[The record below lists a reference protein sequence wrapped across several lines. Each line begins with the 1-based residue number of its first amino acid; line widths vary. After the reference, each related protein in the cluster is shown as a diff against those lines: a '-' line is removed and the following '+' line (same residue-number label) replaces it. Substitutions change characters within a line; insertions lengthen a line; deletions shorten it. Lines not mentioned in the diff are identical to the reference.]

1 MVGKTN
7 RMRTYRELIQIP
19 DFFGR
24 FNYLKLN
31 GVTFEMNEEVNR
43 ALNQYF
49 YHTPEWQKVRREV
62 LIRDGGFDLGI
73 KDRLI
78 VGRPLVHHIEPLTK
92 RDILDRSER
101 VFDLDNLILVSHET
115 HNAIHYGSEDL
126 LTKDYVA
133 RTPGDT
139 CPWK

>member
-7 RMRTYRELIQIP
+7 RMKTYEELIQIP

-31 GVTFEMNEEVNR
+31 GITCEMNEEVNR

-49 YHTPEWQKVRREV
+49 YQTPEWRKVRREV
-62 LIRDGGFDLGI
+62 LLRDGGFDLGI

-78 VGRPLVHHIEPLTK
+78 VGRALVHHINPLSK
-92 RDILDRSER
+92 RDILDRSEA
-101 VFDLDNLILVSHET
+101 VFDLNNLILVSHET

-126 LTKDYVA
+126 LTRDYVE